1 MKKIATVF
9 AIITMLLLVIMVAA
23 SAEIL
28 ANETVKTAIIVS
40 STMASIVCAI
50 AIRGEAAA

>member
-23 SAEIL
+23 ASEIL
-28 ANETVKTAIIVS
+28 ANESVKTAIIVS
-40 STMASIVCAI
+40 STMASIASAL
-50 AIRGEAAA
+50 AIRGEAAV